1 MSPPLPNPA
10 RDTYVSLAS
19 FRRDGREVRTPVWI
33 AGDAPEFYVFSAG
46 DAGKVK
52 RIRRNPRV
60 RIATCNA
67 RGGDLGDWQEATARI
82 IESPAEIGLAYKALR
97 LKYGTLMWL
106 GDVLSKL
113 VGRFHKRALIAI
125 RLENPPP

>member
-1 MSPPLPNPA
+1 MTPPLPDPA
-10 RDTYVSLAS
+10 RDTYVSLAT

-52 RIRRNPRV
+52 RIRRDPRV

-67 RGGDLGDWQEATARI
+67 RGGDLGEWQDGTARVL
-82 IESPAEIGLAYKALR
+82 ETQAEIGLAYKALR
-97 LKYGTLMWL
+97 RKYGTLMWF
-106 GDVLSKL
+106 GDLLSRL

-125 RLENPPP
+125 RIET

>member
-33 AGDAPEFYVFSAG
+33 AGDAPVFYVFSAG
-46 DAGKVK
+46 EAGKVK
-52 RIRRNPRV
+52 RIRRNPHV
-60 RIATCNA
+60 RIATCNV
-67 RGGDLGDWQEATARI
+67 RGGDLGDWQDGAARI
-82 IESPAEIGLAYKALR
+82 IESAAEIGLAYKALR
-97 LKYGTLMWL
+97 KKYGTLMWL

-113 VGRFHKRALIAI
+113 VGRFEKRTLIAI
-125 RLENPPP
+125 RLEDPLR